1 MIIDG
6 VFFNGVW
13 VLLFGDWFSLIYINF
28 FKDEVFGFE
37 NDRVNICLSS
47 FIYIVEYDWIF

>member
-6 VFFNGVW
+6 VFFNEVW